1 MHVTLRVRPHV
12 PHLRHRKR
20 FALVRRALERFCSVD
35 LANGAGCRVAHFV
48 VLGNHM
54 HLVVEADSAA
64 ALSKGVQKLTLSIS
78 RRLSALSVRN
88 QGGSLRHG
96 GVAFS
101 QRPGWLGR
109 VFQERYHARALGTPS
124 EVRNAIRYVYA
135 NAEHHFGSA
144 AQPSGVVDP
153 YSSAEHVLSGAVLGS
168 AGRRARAGPR
178 GSADR
183 GDVLPVVRA
192 RGWLLD
198 RGWRRAGAIPGLDGR

>member
-1 MHVTLRVRPHV
+1 MSPS
-12 PHLRHRKR
+12 P
-20 FALVRRALERFCSVD
+20 
-35 LANGAGCRVAHFV
+35 
-48 VLGNHM
+48 
-54 HLVVEADSAA
+54 
-64 ALSKGVQKLTLSIS
+64 
-78 RRLSALSVRN
+78 
-88 QGGSLRHG
+88 
-96 GVAFS
+96 

-198 RGWRRAGAIPGLDGR
+198 RGWRRAGGDLAREGPRVPGGGRNRETEEAIRRWALRARSLVPRR